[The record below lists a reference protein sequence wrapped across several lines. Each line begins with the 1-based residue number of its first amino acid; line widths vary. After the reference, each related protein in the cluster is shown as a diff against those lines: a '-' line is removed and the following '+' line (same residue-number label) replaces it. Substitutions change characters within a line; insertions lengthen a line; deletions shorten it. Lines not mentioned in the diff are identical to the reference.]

1 MYFHFAHNMGKM
13 EIQQLTTL
21 HPTNRLLDVLM
32 KKIMKFNDFG
42 RINKA
47 DRRGILA
54 ILVS

>member
-32 KKIMKFNDFG
+32 KKNHEIQRFWQN
-42 RINKA
+42 
-47 DRRGILA
+47 
-54 ILVS
+54 